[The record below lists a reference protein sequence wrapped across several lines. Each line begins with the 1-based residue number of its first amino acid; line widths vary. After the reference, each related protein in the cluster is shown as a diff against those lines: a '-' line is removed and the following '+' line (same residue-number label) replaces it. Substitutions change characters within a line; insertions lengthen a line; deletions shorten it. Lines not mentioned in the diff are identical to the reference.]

1 MKKANSM
8 TRIFA
13 ILAFLISTSS
23 AFAQSY
29 PDYNSTTVNDYAGL
43 LDDAAEARLVAQLE
57 ELKKDT
63 GVEMTVLTLSRQDM
77 FAPDQTL
84 EAFATGL
91 FNAWGIGDKTSN
103 DGVLVM
109 VLRTD
114 RAMRIELGGAYGR
127 DWDRTAARVIDRTFL
142 PAFKEDRYNDG
153 IEAGVTDTINTI
165 VTPFLAGEDA
175 PAGSG
180 SNNWVWAMVLAVFG
194 GIGALIFK
202 DKFVK
207 LKKCPE
213 CGQRH
218 LARSRHIKNAAT
230 KQAAGDGDMITE
242 CSNCSYRSV
251 VPYTISR
258 ISTSKSSSSFGGG
271 SSGGGGASGKW

>member
-1 MKKANSM
+1 M
-8 TRIFA
+8 TRFLAIF
-13 ILAFLISTSS
+13 AFLISTNT
-23 AFAQSY
+23 ALAQSY
-29 PDYNSTTVNDYAGL
+29 PEYSSTTVNDFAGL
-43 LDDAAEARLVAQLE
+43 LDQPAEARLVKQLE
-57 ELKKDT
+57 DLKKDT
-63 GVEMTVLTLSRQDM
+63 GVEMTALTLSRQDM
-77 FAPDQTL
+77 FAPDQTH
-84 EAFATGL
+84 EQFATGL
-91 FNAWGIGDKTSN
+91 FNEWGIGDKTSN

-127 DWDRTAARVIDRTFL
+127 DWDRTAAKIIDRSFL
-142 PAFKEDRYNDG
+142 PAFGEERYQDG
-153 IEAGVTDTINTI
+153 IETGVTDTINSI
-165 VTPFLAGEDA
+165 VTPFHAGEDA
-175 PAGSG
+175 PKGA
-180 SNNWVWAMVLAVFG
+180 SNNWVWAIVVAVFG

-207 LKKCPE
+207 MKKCPE

-218 LARSRHIKNAAT
+218 LNRTRNVHNKAT
-230 KQAAGDGDMITE
+230 KTNTGNGDMITA

-258 ISTSKSSSSFGGG
+258 VSSSSSSNFGGG